1 LELLA
6 GQAHCFRHCPSKRWS
21 SLVYWVEFN
30 RSSLHWIVEQISGT
44 RPVLRPVHPARGF
57 PGVETMRSDTS
68 LPRSQINECY
78 KKAAMS
84 VMEFLGTLTIVT
96 APPADP
102 MYDLLS
108 AFRKDVGTSR

>member
-1 LELLA
+1 
-6 GQAHCFRHCPSKRWS
+6 
-21 SLVYWVEFN
+21 
-30 RSSLHWIVEQISGT
+30 
-44 RPVLRPVHPARGF
+44 
-57 PGVETMRSDTS
+57 
-68 LPRSQINECY
+68 
-78 KKAAMS
+78 MS

>member
-1 LELLA
+1 
-6 GQAHCFRHCPSKRWS
+6 
-21 SLVYWVEFN
+21 VYWVEFN

-44 RPVLRPVHPARGF
+44 RPVLRPVHPAKGF
-57 PGVETMRSDTS
+57 PGVETMRSDNS